1 MYSRFLFNAEIIKQF
16 HMAHHFHMTSAQA
29 IVLHKA
35 LTGCCFPVI
44 IWFTTPSKYNQ
55 YHTLLLS
62 QLFAPTFQLS
72 RKLSIVIYTV
82 IPCYTY
88 NKAQLKTWGL
98 HNSRFFFTHLHCST
112 LSSSA
117 HCNSREARSKG
128 SKGLALPKITMNN
141 G

>member
-98 HNSRFFFTHLHCST
+98 HNSRFFFHTCIAPHSALQRIATPARHG
-112 LSSSA
+112 LRDRRDWRFQKSS
-117 HCNSREARSKG
+117 
-128 SKGLALPKITMNN
+128 
-141 G
+141 